1 MKVDEWVE
9 AYRMAWESRDPE
21 AAAALFTTESSYR
34 AHILEEPHLG
44 REGVAAYWGSVTES
58 QSEVTV
64 RMGRPF
70 IDGSRVAVEFWTTM
84 RVSGDRVTLPGC
96 LLLEFDAEGLCGSLR
111 EYWHFVE
118 GHAEPPT
125 GWGE

>member
-1 MKVDEWVE
+1 MKVDEWIE
-9 AYRMAWESRDPE
+9 AYRLAWEGRDPE
-21 AAAALFTTESSYR
+21 AAADLFAAESSYR
-34 AHILEEPHLG
+34 AHILEEPYLG
-44 REGVAAYWGSVTES
+44 RGGVAAYWGSVTES

-84 RVSGDRVTLPGC
+84 RVSGDPVTLPGC
-96 LLLEFDAEGLCGSLR
+96 LLLEFDAQGLCRSLR

-118 GHAEPPT
+118 GHSEPSA